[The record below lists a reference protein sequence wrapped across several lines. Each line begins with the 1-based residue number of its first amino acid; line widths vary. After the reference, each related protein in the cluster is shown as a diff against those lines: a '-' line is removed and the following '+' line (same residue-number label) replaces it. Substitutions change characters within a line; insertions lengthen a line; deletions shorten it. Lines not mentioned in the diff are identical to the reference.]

1 MIHFWSSNDKLTDQG
16 LKLAWFG
23 VFVTCL
29 GLVVPDA
36 KWLSWFGLAGTA
48 VGLVLRH
55 RAEHLKKIQSA
66 PRKLS
71 PDEIAKISE
80 ALKGI
85 PRQPLT
91 VGFFGQDLEAEQY
104 AMQIKYFLE
113 SVGFHVVRL
122 DGFMV
127 FKIQYGLTITAF
139 NADGTNATAVG
150 IRDAFISAGLQI
162 KMEMNPNKLDPAI
175 ALNIHS
181 KAPPAIEKPV
191 V

>member
-29 GLVVPDA
+29 GLVVPDT

-55 RAEHLKKIQSA
+55 RAEQLKKIQSA
-66 PRKLS
+66 PRKLNK
-71 PDEIAKISE
+71 DEIAKISE
-80 ALKGI
+80 ALVDI
-85 PRQPLT
+85 PKQPLT

-104 AMQIKYFLE
+104 AIQIKGLLE
-113 SVGFHVVRL
+113 SVGFHVARL

-127 FKIQYGLTITAF
+127 FKIQHGLSITAF
-139 NADGTNATAVG
+139 NADSNNATVVG
-150 IRDAFISAGLQI
+150 IRDAFMSAGLQI
-162 KMEMNPNKLDPAI
+162 RMEVNPNKLDPAI
-175 ALNIHS
+175 SLNVHS
-181 KAPPAIEKPV
+181 KAPPSIEKSV